1 MSLSPTLLK
10 NHRLVPL
17 KWKKIEPSVSD
28 SVVTTSTASGSQFA
42 IPNSSF
48 LIDFGYAYQG
58 HEIERSEIRRTPI
71 KFKKEVRQKDKE
83 TGKEAFELRLW
94 VSRIGRWLTTDP
106 STVKLS

>member
-1 MSLSPTLLK
+1 MNLPLTPSK
-10 NHRLVPL
+10 NYRLAPL
-17 KWKKIEPSVSD
+17 KWEKARSGVSD
-28 SVVTTSTASGSQFA
+28 SVVATSTASVSQFV
-42 IPNSSF
+42 ICNSSF

-71 KFKKEVRQKDKE
+71 KFKKEMRQKDKE